1 MSPNQQTDLKNWL
14 KDTSQDHLLYLEFT
28 EALRIG
34 KTLDE
39 SIKIINKIYILHYNL
54 N

>member
-34 KTLDE
+34 KTVDQALE
-39 SIKIINKIYILHYNL
+39 TINTIYMQYV
-54 N
+54 